1 MAPAVP
7 GLNRVLCAR
16 NSHGN
21 ETVVSFFYL
30 FMYHWLLPDRNL
42 LMKWVH
48 LLNWNCC
55 QWRFNKLAEFFYIPI
70 LIFLSVSLCLF
81 FFSFPNSELKCSFHS
96 DKGDQN
102 LKEIFQKVGKQ
113 NCSSIC
119 LSILLHMISLWTFSP
134 PNFQLLLWWG
144 KIFEF
149 LKADRLE
156 KLFPSLLPL

>member
-70 LIFLSVSLCLF
+70 LIFLSVSLYFFFLFQIQSWNAAFTQIKEIKIWRKYSKRSESKTVLPSAYLF
-81 FFSFPNSELKCSFHS
+81 FCIWLVCGHFPLQIFSSYCGEEKYLNS
-96 DKGDQN
+96 
-102 LKEIFQKVGKQ
+102 
-113 NCSSIC
+113 
-119 LSILLHMISLWTFSP
+119 
-134 PNFQLLLWWG
+134 
-144 KIFEF
+144 
-149 LKADRLE
+149 
-156 KLFPSLLPL
+156 